1 MLIVVSRVLYY
12 AFAFLAATAALFLCY
27 WQMELQSQLETDID
41 CIPDLVGGG
50 EGEYAIYENST
61 YGVRMIY
68 PKSWVLEKGDN
79 TSDNPMMVV
88 YFYNN
93 ADEDSFKGI
102 FAISIERLNRSRTTQ
117 DYLQKT
123 VKHYQSDV
131 DGFKV
136 DSSSWDTLGGFRTYR
151 EDYNSTTNLKILEV
165 GAIRANLVYFIEYLH
180 SIKNLTKIFQLP
192 ER

>member
-1 MLIVVSRVLYY
+1 MQY
-12 AFAFLAATAALFLCY
+12 
-27 WQMELQSQLETDID
+27 
-41 CIPDLVGGG
+41 
-50 EGEYAIYENST
+50 
-61 YGVRMIY
+61 MIY

-93 ADEDSFKGI
+93 ADEDSFKGV

-136 DSSSWDTLGGFRTYR
+136 DSSSWDTLGGFRAYR

-165 GAIRANLVYFIEYLH
+165 GAIRANLVYFIEYLR

-192 ER
+192 